1 MASTVHEDMLAPGV
15 ISQLQFILDRLFKDG
30 QRWIKGIGVTDWR
43 RLRYAEVRARRSS
56 NTGPSITHVIRQVQ
70 PVLCYVAKPAS
81 EETGS
86 FHGYVIVKGDNS
98 CLKESGIALIRPVLK
113 LNFDHE
119 PTLNFHVWFHCMPS
133 GNDDDHLMV
142 GWRLEGPE
150 GGGDS
155 SPHDFFH
162 AQPLRSFG
170 PEDKG
175 HGLHDRFPIRF
186 PTIPLPASNVVEL
199 CLTAVL
205 VACGKETLRTFIRSS
220 GNAEVRAAANSF
232 WTKVFGKSAPSP
244 VPPGPFE

>member
-1 MASTVHEDMLAPGV
+1 MATAANEQGLAAEAV
-15 ISQLQFILDRLFKDG
+15 AQLRFILDRLFKDG
-30 QRWIKGIGVTDWR
+30 QQWIKGITTTDWR
-43 RLRYAEVRARRSS
+43 RMRYVEARARRST
-56 NTGPSITHVIRQVQ
+56 NTGPSITHVVKEMQ
-70 PVLCYVAKPAS
+70 PVLGYLAKVAS
-81 EETGS
+81 EETGR

-98 CLKESGIALIRPVLK
+98 CLKEGGVALIRPVLK
-113 LNFDHE
+113 LNLDNE

-133 GNDDDHLMV
+133 GNDEDHLMV

-162 AQPLRSFG
+162 AQPLRSYG

-175 HGLHDRFPIRF
+175 HGLHDRFPVRF

-220 GNAEVRAAANSF
+220 GNAEVRAAANTF
-232 WTKVFGKSAPSP
+232 WTKVFGKAAPTP
-244 VPPGPFE
+244 APAAPFG